1 MRRMLRYAQAMRLF
15 LALTLLSAAGC
26 VGDETFGKYGAA
38 DRLWVLSEINGKEV
52 SVPITLTVPT
62 PGRIAGQA
70 DCVTYAAKMIAPY
83 PWFETKAIETS
94 NRTCEKTPAETRYLL
109 ALTGV
114 TQSEVLNDTLILS
127 GNGAELVFKA
137 AE

>member
-1 MRRMLRYAQAMRLF
+1 MRRMLRYAQTMRLF
-15 LALTLLSAAGC
+15 LALTLLSTAGC
-26 VGDETFGKYGAA
+26 VGDETFNKYGAA
-38 DRLWVLSEINGKEV
+38 DRVWVLSELNGEAV

-70 DCVTYAAKMIAPY
+70 VCVTYAAEMIAPY
-83 PWFETKAIETS
+83 PWFDTEAIETS
-94 NRTCEKTPAETRYLL
+94 NRTCEKTPTETRYLL

-114 TQSEVLNDTLILS
+114 TQSEVLNDTLIIS